1 MIALFSILSLLTAC
15 TEKQGSSSIDS
26 AKSASDKPSTNI
38 EGQPKNNSTG
48 EELRKEKNILFFGTS
63 LTAGYGLTVNE
74 AFPALIQHK
83 INEAKLPYQ
92 VINAGLSGETSA
104 AGNTRIDWLL
114 KQPIDILVLELGAND
129 GLRGLPLKETKQNL
143 QQIIDK
149 VRKKNPEVKIVLAG
163 MQIPP
168 SMGADYAAEFKS
180 LFPELARK
188 NDLVLVP
195 FLLQGVGGVPK
206 LNQGD
211 GIHPT
216 AEGQKILA
224 ENVWAQLKSVL

>member
-1 MIALFSILSLLTAC
+1 M
-15 TEKQGSSSIDS
+15 
-26 AKSASDKPSTNI
+26 
-38 EGQPKNNSTG
+38 
-48 EELRKEKNILFFGTS
+48 
-63 LTAGYGLTVNE
+63 
-74 AFPALIQHK
+74 
-83 INEAKLPYQ
+83 
-92 VINAGLSGETSA
+92 
-104 AGNTRIDWLL
+104 
-114 KQPIDILVLELGAND
+114 
-129 GLRGLPLKETKQNL
+129 
-143 QQIIDK
+143 
-149 VRKKNPEVKIVLAG
+149 KIVLAG

-168 SMGADYAAEFKS
+168 SMGADYAVEFKS

>member
-216 AEGQKILA
+216 SEGQKILA